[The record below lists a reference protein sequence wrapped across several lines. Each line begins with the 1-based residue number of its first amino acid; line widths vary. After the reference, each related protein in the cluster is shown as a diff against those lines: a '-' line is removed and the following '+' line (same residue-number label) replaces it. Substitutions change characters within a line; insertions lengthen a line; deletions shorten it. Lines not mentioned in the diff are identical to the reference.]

1 MLQFLPMAARAIYGA
16 RKPVAKGIGKL
27 YNKYY
32 GKQSTIKQGP
42 LNKSQ
47 VSMDAMGPMT
57 RGTRFQRYGGGLG
70 DLGMGGAEFAY
81 GIDTFDDPEADL
93 FDKAVGTALGLGGF
107 GMMRRGA
114 RRTLTSARGGGRGAQ
129 DAILN
134 ERRPLASLGQTKY
147 ALPLTGLQIGKE
159 MVTDEDPTKIQ
170 PVAFSQEAQ
179 DLIKRTNYNDEQNKL
194 IDQFTKIAPGGDLNN
209 LSGEEQ
215 NRLGEELVRLGN
227 DKQNNKVEVVK
238 DDGQTTLVDVNK
250 QVSQAQAARAAQPNN
265 KVTIQDEGDPIQGI
279 DQAKRAVPSVL
290 SSTANPSGSKG
301 GDLNYSKYG
310 GAVGDLFDKLHI
322 KESDYAR
329 SDAAIKEYQ
338 EMIKGQ
344 RSKVKSFE
352 DYKKAFTEYTGDDQ
366 DQSKNI
372 ALFKWAMNMMTGT
385 TSQGGFAG
393 LLDVAGKAGVE
404 AADDLQAINAQEK
417 AENRDLAVR
426 YMQYEEN
433 VNSSF
438 DALEREAFQLNIG
451 QIRNLENARITDMQD
466 FRSKLIDYETKK
478 MEVFAAATKA
488 EKDANKLKAI
498 DYVSIPGNTATGR
511 NILKVG
517 RTEDG
522 RALVQKY
529 NEETG
534 KLGFVEPTN
543 EEAKSLLNAP
553 PVEQSPKGRRTA
565 MERMQSTS
573 QGIAM
578 VDEVLQISQNIKL
591 GAPAVGTKFTKQLG
605 AVSNDLFSMFS
616 SSSDI
621 PGTKADYQAD
631 DFGGVFTKTVAAQ
644 YGDDQEGYND
654 IIKTFNKDKEQLN
667 QNIID
672 LNDTN
677 SKVFKKYKKKMGG
690 SDKSDAEISRDI
702 ATLLIIE
709 NRMKYIIANSN
720 KGEERLT
727 QNDIDAAA
735 ATTDI
740 FSILGGSTEIFE
752 RYKVLRG
759 ELNKKF
765 EAGSQLYQESGGSA
779 DIVHGFKNTDLV
791 KKWMAKNQGNENQTP
806 KTEKELQDL
815 KNRAESELLQ
825 FFSKGPG

>member
-1 MLQFLPMAARAIYGA
+1 MLQFLPTAARAIYGA

-159 MVTDEDPTKIQ
+159 MVTDEDPTRIQ
-170 PVAFSQEAQ
+170 PVAFSEEAQ
-179 DLIKRTNYNDEQNKL
+179 SLIKQTNYNDAQNKL

-227 DKQNNKVEVVK
+227 DKKNNKVEVVK

-250 QVSQAQAARAAQPNN
+250 QVSQAQAAQNAQPN
-265 KVTIQDEGDPIQGI
+265 KVMIEDGGDPIQGI
-279 DQAKRAVPSVL
+279 DQAKKAVPSVL

-338 EMIKGQ
+338 KMIVGQ

-451 QIRNLENARITDMQD
+451 QIRNLENARITDMRE
-466 FRSKLIDYETKK
+466 FRSALINYKTKE

-488 EKDANKLKAI
+488 ERDANNLKAI

-578 VDEVLQISQNIKL
+578 VDEVLQISQSINL
-591 GAPAVGTKFTKQLG
+591 GAPAVGTKFTKQLK

-616 SSSDI
+616 SSSNI

-667 QNIID
+667 QNLID

-735 ATTDI
+735 KTTDI
-740 FSILGGSTEIFE
+740 FSILGGSTEIFA
-752 RYKVLRG
+752 RYKVLRD

-779 DIVHGFKNTDLV
+779 DIVHSFKNTDLV
-791 KKWMAKNQGNENQTP
+791 KKWMAKNQGNETQTP
-806 KTEKELQDL
+806 KTEKELQNL
-815 KNRAESELLQ
+815 KSRAESELLQ
-825 FFSKGPG
+825 YFSKGPG